1 MQFSLVAL
9 SAVLATGVYAGPAP
23 LLLRQDTCEI
33 AHCVLDLA
41 PSAVACASAAA
52 QGGADPVSDA
62 NCLIDAAK
70 DVVEGLPTSCN
81 GCLAEFGINLPALS
95 GVVDTIEGGLES
107 AGSAIESGLSSL
119 GDIFN

>member
-9 SAVLATGVYAGPAP
+9 SAVLATGVYASPEP
-23 LLLRQDTCEI
+23 LSLRQDTCEI
-33 AHCVLDLA
+33 ADCLLDLA

-52 QGGADPVSDA
+52 QGGTDPVSDT

-70 DVVEGLPTSCN
+70 DVVEGLPASCN
-81 GCLAEFGINLPALS
+81 GCLAELGINLPALS
-95 GVVDTIEGGLES
+95 GVVGTIEGGLEP